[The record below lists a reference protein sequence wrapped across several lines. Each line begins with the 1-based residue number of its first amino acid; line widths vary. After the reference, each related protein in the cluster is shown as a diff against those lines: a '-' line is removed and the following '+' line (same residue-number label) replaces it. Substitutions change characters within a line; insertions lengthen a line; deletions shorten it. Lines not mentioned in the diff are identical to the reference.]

1 MKNLQELAKYIH
13 KNNVEK
19 GFWKTKWSNEHCLCL
34 VISELMEAVEA
45 DRKGNYF
52 KEYISYN
59 GDEYL
64 SFCNCIK
71 GTLEEELADAYIRL
85 LDLAYVRNIEIKK
98 DYKEPKF
105 KKSFTENIFK
115 IVTQMTN
122 YKWDISERVNYALFN
137 IETLAKNMNIH
148 LMWFVEHKIQY
159 NKLREYK
166 HGKSY

>member
-1 MKNLQELAKYIH
+1 MKNLQELAKDIH
-13 KNNVEK
+13 ENNVEK
-19 GFWKTKWSNEHCLCL
+19 GFWETKWSNEHCLCL

-45 DRKGNYF
+45 DRKMKYFNVNYELL
-52 KEYISYN
+52 EYNKLAFNTY
-59 GDEYL
+59 
-64 SFCNCIK
+64 IK
-71 GTLEEELADAYIRL
+71 GTLQEELADAYIRL